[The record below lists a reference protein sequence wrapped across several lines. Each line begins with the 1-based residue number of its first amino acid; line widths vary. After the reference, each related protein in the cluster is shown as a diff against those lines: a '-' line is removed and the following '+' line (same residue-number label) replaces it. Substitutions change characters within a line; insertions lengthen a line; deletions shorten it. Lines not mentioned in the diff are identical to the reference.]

1 MAIKDVVLCRP
12 SLPAAAA
19 TLPTSPFASTARAT
33 LPCLP
38 GKAVLVP
45 AFPASGSLPMPVT
58 PEDAPLRPRAPS
70 PPVAATAG
78 PAAASTSVSAAQLT
92 AQLLMQAQQV
102 QQQPSMALPAAA
114 NPSKRTS
121 SSVHPAE
128 AKRARLSDSFPA
140 LSPLLPALQ
149 LTPVMDSG
157 ASSATAPFM
166 FSPRGTAALY
176 CGSLAGSANGGSI
189 STSSSAASLVGE
201 PSANTVLPLAPLHP
215 PAVCSMVPKAAPA
228 AADHDQGHY
237 LAVAQQRAASR
248 AFTVVAIEPPPAAPT
263 AASLASIFARWLRRS
278 ES

>member
-1 MAIKDVVLCRP
+1 MVLCLP
-12 SLPAAAA
+12 SPPAAS

-38 GKAVLVP
+38 GKAMQVP

-78 PAAASTSVSAAQLT
+78 PAMASTSISAAQLT

-121 SSVHPAE
+121 SSGHPAE

-166 FSPRGTAALY
+166 FSPRGTAALH
-176 CGSLAGSANGGSI
+176 CGSLAGSGGSAGSI

-201 PSANTVLPLAPLHP
+201 PSANTVLPLVPLHP
-215 PAVCSMVPKAAPA
+215 PAVCSTVPKAVPA

-248 AFTVVAIEPPPAAPT
+248 AFTVVAIEPPPAAPA
-263 AASLASIFARWLRRS
+263 AASLASIFARWLRRA